1 MQNQKV
7 LLVEDNNDI
16 RELYAYV
23 LARAGFDVLE
33 APDGE
38 VALKIL
44 DENEPDMLITD
55 IQTPHLDGI
64 SLIHYLRQE
73 ERWEDLPIVAISSYG
88 EEQLAEAT
96 IQGAT
101 RTLRKPLEPNRL
113 LATLFSLTKRSGKG
127 IKQTQ

>member
-1 MQNQKV
+1 MENQKV

-64 SLIHYLRQE
+64 SLIHFLRKE

-96 IQGAT
+96 MQGAT

-113 LATLFSLTKRSGKG
+113 LATVFSLAKRRGKG